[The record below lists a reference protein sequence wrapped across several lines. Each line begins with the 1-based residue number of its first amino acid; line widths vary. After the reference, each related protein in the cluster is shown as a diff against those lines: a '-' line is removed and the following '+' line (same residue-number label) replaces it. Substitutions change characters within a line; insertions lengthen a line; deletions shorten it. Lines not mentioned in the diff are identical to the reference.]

1 MAGRTLDGRV
11 ALVMGGASGIGRST
25 ARRIADAGAAVLI
38 ADRDL
43 DGAETVAKEFD
54 DPRGAAAR
62 VDVTDEASVV
72 GAPKRARAAFVAG
85 IPLGRLAQPED
96 IADAAVFLSSDA
108 ARFLTGVVLPVDG
121 GRSI

>member
-11 ALVMGGASGIGRST
+11 ALVIGGASGIGRGT
-25 ARRIADAGAAVLI
+25 ARRLADAGAAVLI
-38 ADRDL
+38 PDRDL

-54 DPRGAAAR
+54 DRGAAAR
-62 VDVTDEASVV
+62 VDVTDEASVG

-96 IADAAVFLSSDA
+96 ITDAAVFLSSDA

>member
-11 ALVMGGASGIGRST
+11 ALVIGGASGIGRST
-25 ARRIADAGAAVLI
+25 ARRLANAGAAVLI

-54 DPRGAAAR
+54 DRGAAAR

-85 IPLGRLAQPED
+85 IPLGRPAQPED